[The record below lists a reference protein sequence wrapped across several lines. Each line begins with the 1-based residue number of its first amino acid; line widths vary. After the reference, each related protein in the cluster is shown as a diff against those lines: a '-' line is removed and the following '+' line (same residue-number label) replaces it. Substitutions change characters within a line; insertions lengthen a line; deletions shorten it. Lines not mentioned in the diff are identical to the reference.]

1 MSELKSRLNEVERT
15 VVIDDTVRLIDAEV
29 ASKGGFSGAALKGGY
44 KVVKKLKGGT
54 MIEFAVDKLLDDF
67 SDALSPLYED
77 YVEAEEGNF
86 ESYLRGRETEAADAL
101 LAITDDKARRAKSKV
116 IVKTYDKLRG
126 SAESHVIDALPGVG
140 RLIDTHAPR
149 D

>member
-1 MSELKSRLNEVERT
+1 MSELRSRLNEVDRN

-29 ASKGGFSGAALKGGY
+29 ASKSGFSGAALKGGY

-67 SDALSPLYED
+67 SDALSPLYEEWSKD
-77 YVEAEEGNF
+77 GGGSF
-86 ESYLRGRETEAADAL
+86 ENYLSTREKEAADAL

-116 IVKTYDKLRG
+116 IVKTYNKLRG
-126 SAESHVIDALPGVG
+126 SAESHVVDALPGVG
-140 RLIDTHAPR
+140 RLIDTHAPLN
-149 D
+149 